1 MHKFH
6 RLALSAARVA
16 FILSLAAPAI
26 AREPARE
33 QAQENAAPG
42 ASPTL
47 VPAQIGNCG
56 MPIWPKSSLRAG
68 EQGKDTL
75 SVLVGINGEVVQSTV
90 FKSSGFTALDEATFK
105 MFPRCK
111 FKPAVRDGVPEQGRT
126 EFSLTWK

>member
-1 MHKFH
+1 MHQFH

-42 ASPTL
+42 ASPAL
-47 VPAQIGNCG
+47 VPAKMAQCG

-68 EQGKDTL
+68 EQGAVTL
-75 SVLVGINGEVVQSTV
+75 AVLVGVDGKVLQTTVV
-90 FKSSGFTALDEATFK
+90 KSSGFAALDAATITMLQRCTFK
-105 MFPRCK
+105 S
-111 FKPAVRDGVPEQGRT
+111 AVRDGVSEPGWT
-126 EFSLTWK
+126 EFSVTWK